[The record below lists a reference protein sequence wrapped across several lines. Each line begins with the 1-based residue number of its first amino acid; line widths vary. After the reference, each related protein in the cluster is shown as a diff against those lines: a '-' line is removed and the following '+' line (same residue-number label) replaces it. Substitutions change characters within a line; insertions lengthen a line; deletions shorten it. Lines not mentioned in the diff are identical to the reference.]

1 MSDKKK
7 NKENLPKYFPGSDP
21 IDEYEFSLDAPDM
34 SIPTEARMQD
44 SAYSP
49 SNKAAPANNLFFAE
63 RSNPL
68 SSKGS

>member
-1 MSDKKK
+1 MSDRKK
-7 NKENLPKYFPGSDP
+7 NKENLPKNFPGNDP
-21 IDEYEFSLDAPDM
+21 IDAYEFSLDAPDM

-49 SNKAAPANNLFFAE
+49 TNKAAPANNLFFAE

-68 SSKGS
+68 SSKGD

>member
-1 MSDKKK
+1 MSDQKDQKH
-7 NKENLPKYFPGSDP
+7 LPKNFPGKDP

-34 SIPTEARMQD
+34 SLPVEARMQD

-49 SNKAAPANNLFFAE
+49 TNKAAPANNLFFAE

-68 SSKGS
+68 SSKGD